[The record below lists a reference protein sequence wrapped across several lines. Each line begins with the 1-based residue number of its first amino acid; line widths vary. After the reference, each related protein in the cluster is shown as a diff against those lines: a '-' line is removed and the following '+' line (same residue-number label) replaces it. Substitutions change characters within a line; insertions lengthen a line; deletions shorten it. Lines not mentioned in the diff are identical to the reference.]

1 MSTTIKELG
10 FVFREPS
17 TRSRSLVARD
27 HETLSPS
34 YTRSYG
40 FVMSHGKGSTVWDV
54 DGNQYLDFA
63 AGIAVLATGHAHP
76 RVVEAVT
83 QQIQKYGHIGA
94 TDFFCPQ
101 QIALAERLQ
110 QITPIHNAANPSDKL
125 VYFGNSGTEA
135 IEAALKLARYQ
146 GRQYV
151 IGFYGSFHGRSMGSL
166 SVTASKYVQRA
177 HYTHIPGGVEHV
189 PYPGKHFTER
199 AKQDSYDWGDAVQ
212 YIEDVVLKRKLPAYE
227 VAAVLVEPIQGEG
240 GYLTPRDDFFPKLR
254 AMCDRHWILLIVDEI
269 QSGIGRTGKWWGVE
283 HYGVEPDIVCTAKGL
298 GGGLPIGGIIAHRD
312 VMGKWVPGAHA
323 STFGGNPVACAAA
336 LATLD
341 VIEEEGLLDH
351 AASLGAYALE
361 RLSAFKSA
369 HPSIQRVDGR
379 GLMLG
384 IEFTGPNSEPLA
396 KFRDEIVDLCFANG
410 LITLAAGTSTLR
422 IAPPLVIRRDE
433 FELGLDI
440 IERAISEIE
449 EAHWDS
455 LAQQGQA

>member
-1 MSTTIKELG
+1 
-10 FVFREPS
+10 
-17 TRSRSLVARD
+17 
-27 HETLSPS
+27 
-34 YTRSYG
+34 
-40 FVMSHGKGSTVWDV
+40 MSHGKGSTIWDV

-83 QQIQKYGHIGA
+83 RQIQKYGHIGA

-110 QITPIHNAANPSDKL
+110 QITPIQNAADPSDKL

-135 IEAALKLARYQ
+135 VEAALKLARYQ

-189 PYPGKHFTER
+189 PYPGKHYTER
-199 AKQDSYDWGDAVQ
+199 AKQDSYDWGDTVQ
-212 YIEDVVLKRKLPAYE
+212 YIEDFVLKRKLPAQE

-240 GYLTPRDDFFPKLR
+240 GYMTPRDDFFPKLR
-254 AMCDRHWILLIVDEI
+254 AMCDRHGILLIVDEI

-298 GGGLPIGGIIAHRD
+298 GSGLPIGGIIAHRD

-341 VIEEEGLLDH
+341 VIEEDGLLVH
-351 AASLGAYALE
+351 AASLGAYGLE
-361 RLSAFKSA
+361 RLSAFKAA

-379 GLMLG
+379 GLMIG
-384 IEFTGPNSEPLA
+384 IEFTGPNGEPLA
-396 KFRDEIVDLCFANG
+396 KFRDEIVDLCYANG

-433 FELGLDI
+433 FEMGLDI

-449 EAHWDS
+449 EAHWDQ
-455 LAQQGQA
+455 LAHRGQA